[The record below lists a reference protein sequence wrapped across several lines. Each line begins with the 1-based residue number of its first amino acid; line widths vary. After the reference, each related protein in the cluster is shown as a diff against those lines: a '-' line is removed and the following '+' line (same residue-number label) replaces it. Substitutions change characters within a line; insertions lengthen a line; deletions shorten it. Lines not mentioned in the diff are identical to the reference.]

1 MGNAHLRSILFLLF
15 LGTKSLLSLERA
27 DRLLINSDPQ
37 AFQEQISH
45 LTQELN
51 TLYSEINDL
60 RTQVATQN
68 KVISSS
74 RGSTFI
80 IWGKNSCPAVNGTE
94 KVYNG
99 VAGGGQYNE
108 DGNGA
113 NTLCLPHDPEHPP
126 FSISVAEGDDY
137 AHLYGSEYRL
147 NLHRVHSPEDVPC
160 AVCRTHLASSTIMVP
175 GKHTCP
181 VKWQKQYSGLLT
193 ASRHVYQKSEYLC
206 LHEDPDFLEGSRNK
220 DDGRL
225 FYPVKSVCGSLPCPP
240 YEDDMLVSCV
250 VCSG

>member
-1 MGNAHLRSILFLLF
+1 MVVLTLWFAWVHIVCIWMWIV
-15 LGTKSLLSLERA
+15 
-27 DRLLINSDPQ
+27 LLIVWNC
-37 AFQEQISH
+37 FQIGIP
-45 LTQELN
+45 LN
-51 TLYSEINDL
+51 NFALKFYIFCL
-60 RTQVATQN
+60 
-68 KVISSS
+68 
-74 RGSTFI
+74 
-80 IWGKNSCPAVNGTE
+80 
-94 KVYNG
+94 G

-126 FSISVAEGDDY
+126 FSISVDVDDDY

-160 AVCRTHLASSTIMVP
+160 AVCRTHLASSTIMIP

-193 ASRHVYQKSEYLC
+193 ASRHIYQKSEYLC

>member
-1 MGNAHLRSILFLLF
+1 MVALTLWFAWVHIVCIWMWIV
-15 LGTKSLLSLERA
+15 
-27 DRLLINSDPQ
+27 LLIVWNCFQICIPLNSF
-37 AFQEQISH
+37 ALKFYIFC
-45 LTQELN
+45 L
-51 TLYSEINDL
+51 
-60 RTQVATQN
+60 
-68 KVISSS
+68 
-74 RGSTFI
+74 
-80 IWGKNSCPAVNGTE
+80 
-94 KVYNG
+94 G

-160 AVCRTHLASSTIMVP
+160 AVCRTHMASSTIMVP